1 MITIAAQ
8 GIFVLNVAVTLF
20 RSAKARDTNPWRAAS
35 LEWTGNRGRFR
46 REMTVH
52 RGAYEFFPAEIRGGG
67 DDFVPQNAGDGYS
80 PTAPCRLQSGCGSAE
95 SAGLDL
101 KPPQW
106 YNRHRL
112 RGLRDSMP
120 GTDVLDEIDLV
131 VEDTGRGG
139 GGKPP
144 DRDEHRGGGGDDGNF
159 RPRRP
164 NPSQSGQRRYQ
175 TAILLG
181 MVSICMFFMALSA
194 AFLVRK
200 TGKDWINFRLP
211 SIIWVNT
218 IVLLTSSL
226 TIDLARRRLA
236 LNDLIGFQDDV
247 ARDDRPGRG
256 FRLSVRS

>member
-1 MITIAAQ
+1 
-8 GIFVLNVAVTLF
+8 
-20 RSAKARDTNPWRAAS
+20 
-35 LEWTGNRGRFR
+35 
-46 REMTVH
+46 
-52 RGAYEFFPAEIRGGG
+52 
-67 DDFVPQNAGDGYS
+67 
-80 PTAPCRLQSGCGSAE
+80 
-95 SAGLDL
+95 
-101 KPPQW
+101 
-106 YNRHRL
+106 
-112 RGLRDSMP
+112 MP

-131 VEDTGRGG
+131 VEDIGHGG

-144 DRDEHRGGGGDDGNF
+144 ERDEHRGGGGDDGSF

-164 NPSQSGQRRYQ
+164 SPSQSGQRRYQ

-200 TGKDWINFRLP
+200 TGKDWVNFKLP

-236 LNDLIGFQDDV
+236 LNDLVGFKTMWRATTALGGAENWAAESGAKSFSNDSSADEAGANTDQQV
-247 ARDDRPGRG
+247 GR
-256 FRLSVRS
+256 FIQMLPESQYQLTDIEKRLRATGGAKWRKS